1 MNDEEKLGAGWRL
14 IVVMMG
20 WKRESAR
27 AVDCILILCAV
38 ERNGYHTD
46 ARTMLVLV
54 MKWVLLLLLMKLSLY
69 SRNVR
74 IAREEN

>member
-1 MNDEEKLGAGWRL
+1 MKDEEKLGAGWRL

-27 AVDCILILCAV
+27 AVDYILILCAV
-38 ERNGYHTD
+38 ETNGYHTD
-46 ARTMLVLV
+46 AETMLVLV
-54 MKWVLLLLLMKLSLY
+54 MKLSLY